1 MSTVALPPFWSLVE
15 AHGDEL
21 LVHARR
27 MAGDANGEDVLQDAL
42 LRALRAYPRLRHAE
56 HLRAWLY
63 RVTTTTALDH
73 IRARRREVLTD
84 EPPARSAEP
93 EHYDDAFESIIGA
106 LPDGTQAALRL
117 RFVEDLDYERHR
129 ARGSAARPSPR
140 ASASPPP
147 SAPSAHQGIA
157 A

>member
-1 MSTVALPPFWSLVE
+1 MSKVVLPPFWSLVD

-27 MAGDANGEDVLQDAL
+27 IAGEANGEDVLQDAL

-73 IRARRREVLTD
+73 HRARRREILTD
-84 EPPARSAEP
+84 KPPEQVSEP
-93 EHYDDAFESIIGA
+93 EYYDASFDDLIGD
-106 LPDGTQAALRL
+106 LPETTQAALRL
-117 RFVEDLDYERHR
+117 RFVEDLEYDRIASR
-129 ARGSAARPSPR
+129 LGCSTVAARQRVSTAIR
-140 ASASPPP
+140 TLRT
-147 SAPSAHQGIA
+147 QGIPA
-157 A
+157 

>member
-1 MSTVALPPFWSLVE
+1 MSVVALPPFWSLVE

-27 MAGDANGEDVLQDAL
+27 MTGDSNGEDVLQDAL

-73 IRARRREVLTD
+73 IRARRREILTD
-84 EPPARSAEP
+84 DPPAQVAEP

-106 LPDGTQAALRL
+106 LPDGTRAALRL
-117 RFVEDLDYERHR
+117 RFVEDLDYERI
-129 ARGSAARPSPR
+129 AARLGCSPVAAR
-140 ASASPPP
+140 QRVSTAIRTLRN
-147 SAPSAHQGIA
+147 QGIA